1 MPNIQ
6 VSPDTYRRIEDRA
19 KPFEDSEPED
29 VIRRLLDKTESTNPK
44 AFEEE
49 GGADL
54 VSKGGTIPHGSELRM
69 NYKGREYHAV
79 VDDGKIIWD
88 GKAFS
93 SPSEAAVAVIQST
106 GQDQTRANGW
116 DYWKV
121 KTPESGE
128 WRLADEVREKPDVLR
143 EAQEALNKLS
153 EEEVEE
159 LKRELGLT
167 DEDRTEETLYLLFA
181 ATTEPDSYS

>member
-6 VSPDTYRRIEDRA
+6 VSPETYRRIEDRA

-29 VIRRLLDKTESTNPK
+29 VIRRLLDRTKPTRSK
-44 AFEEE
+44 AFDEDR
-49 GGADL
+49 GADL

-93 SPSEAAVAVIQST
+93 SPSEAAVGVIQST

-128 WRLADEVREKPDVLR
+128 WRLADELREKPDLWR
-143 EAQEALNKLS
+143 EAKKAIDKLS
-153 EEEVEE
+153 EEEVEQ

-167 DEDRTEETLYLLFA
+167 DEGKTE
-181 ATTEPDSYS
+181 